1 MKLKIDCELA
11 FITSPTAVVL
21 SSIAGRR
28 HPQITYLNPMKSI
41 LLKLVTL
48 ITVFGSFSLS
58 VHAQIPD
65 PAFYFDFEGD
75 SGDTVVDKGINGNDG
90 IVTRPGQTT
99 LGDEGAPGGS
109 TPATGASFSDGL
121 IEVST
126 IDVSS
131 IVSQDGSYTL
141 SAWLKPTDLNGD
153 KFFFGQTSQGIH
165 NGIRNGGFLH
175 QAHWGADTNGATN
188 LNNYLNNDDDG
199 WIHAAWT
206 YDGASDTG
214 KIYLDG
220 NIDWEGNKN
229 PPNGSGNL
237 IIGGRD
243 GGGYGYVGLA
253 DDIAMWDEVLSD
265 GAIEEL
271 ANGASPSGASQE
283 DDDEDGLPDSYEER
297 LVDNL
302 EDLNGNGV
310 GPGPGS
316 GTGDFDGDGLTDLDE
331 YEETRTNP
339 IKKDTDE
346 DGLSDGVET
355 NTGEWVSIN
364 STGTDPLNADSDNDN
379 LLDGVE
385 NPDLPYSEDDPED
398 QPGSDPNIAD
408 TDGDGSPDGREIVLE
423 TNPTVEDQP
432 DIEGYVNSFDGY
444 PDGTTD
450 LGDGTLMAGASA
462 SVVDGRLQ
470 LTIDNQGLGYASFSI
485 PAIEGSSKGFRM
497 SFDYELN
504 DSPGANDPADGFSIN
519 YGDAT
524 LGELGGAEEGMSR
537 PDNGGVIPGV
547 TENIS
552 FEVDT
557 WRNGDAEQGLN
568 ISGVGQSNDLGQLAF
583 ENGIILEDG
592 SRKEGTIEISWN
604 PQLGASFKTTGMTT
618 NADFVDVDTAKFTA
632 DDGHNFIF
640 SARVGGANQDLFI
653 DNLVIEVGIFDGDD
667 DGDAIPDFYE
677 NEIAGNLTD
686 LNGNEAGPGPGAGTG
701 DFDGDGLT
709 DLDEYEETRTNPTK
723 VDTDG
728 DDLNDGVETNTG
740 TYVSATNTGTDPNKA
755 DSDKDGLV
763 DGVETNTGTFVDEEN
778 TGTDPN
784 ESDTDGDDYGDGAEV
799 AGGTDPLDPNSKGAL
814 PAPFIYLDFEDSSN
828 DLSGNGYNG
837 EVDGAVSFD
846 VEGADGGPSPT
857 TGANFTGG
865 HLDFFDV
872 DMNSM
877 IRDFEDGSYTF
888 ACWMKPIGSAGGE
901 GFMWGQTNQ
910 GIHNGIRNG
919 GFLHSAH
926 WGADWN
932 ASTVLEAEQWV
943 HAAWVYDGATDTAT
957 MFLNGQVDGG
967 PQAQRAPNG
976 SGTLIFGGR
985 NNGEVPY
992 NGYVDDVTIWRE
1004 VLPEAVIV
1012 ALADG
1017 ASPIGATQVDED
1029 GDGLPDSWE
1038 EKYGVDDP
1046 EGDDDE
1052 DGLTNIEEYE
1062 LRTKPDMA
1070 DSDEDGLSDK
1080 DEIEVHETN
1089 PLKPDADKDGLLD
1102 GAEIANGTDPENRDT
1117 DGDGYWDLKEIEA
1130 GSNPLNA
1137 NSVPSA
1143 PPIDEPLFFY
1153 DFEGDEGDLV
1163 TDKAERG
1170 NDAEVT
1176 RPGQTELGVIGGAP
1190 QGSSPGTAIEFTDG
1204 LLNVPGVDMAEIISE
1219 NGSYT
1224 MSAWLKPSN
1233 LGGDKFLFGQTSEGI
1248 HNGIR
1253 NGGFL
1258 HQAHWGAD
1266 TNGSTNLNGY
1276 LEADEDGWIHAA
1288 WTYDGETD
1296 TGKIY
1301 LDGSLDWEGSK
1312 RAPNGSGNLI
1322 IGGRNG
1328 GGNGYF
1334 GLADDIAMWNMVLEP
1349 VSITELASG
1358 SSPIG
1363 SKSPFDFT
1371 SVIYN
1376 AEENS
1381 FRFEWNSKPNRTY
1394 ALYFSET
1401 LEEFDADID
1410 DSIESGGETT
1420 VYPPIG
1426 EPGLENPLEG
1436 APQLF
1441 FRIEE
1446 NQ

>member
-1 MKLKIDCELA
+1 MKL
-11 FITSPTAVVL
+11 
-21 SSIAGRR
+21 
-28 HPQITYLNPMKSI
+28 I
-41 LLKLVTL
+41 LLKLAVV
-48 ITVFGSFSLS
+48 ITVLGSFSFKLS
-58 VHAQIPD
+58 AQIPD
-65 PAFYFDFEGD
+65 PVVYFDFEGD

-90 IVTRPGQTT
+90 IVTKPGQTT

-121 IEVST
+121 IDVT
-126 IDVSS
+126 AVDVSS

-153 KFFFGQTSQGIH
+153 KFFFGQTNQGIH

-206 YDGASDTG
+206 YDGVSDMG

-237 IIGGRD
+237 IVGGRN
-243 GGGYGYVGLA
+243 GGEAGYVGLA
-253 DDIAMWDEVLSD
+253 DDIAMWDEVLND
-265 GAIEEL
+265 DAIQAL
-271 ANGASPSGASQE
+271 ADGASPSGASQE

-302 EDLNGNGV
+302 EDLNGNGA

-316 GTGDFDGDGLTDLDE
+316 GTGDYDGDGLTDLDE
-331 YEETRTNP
+331 YEETRTDP
-339 IKKDTDE
+339 TKKDTDD

-355 NTGEWVSIN
+355 NTGEWVSVN

-398 QPGSDPNIAD
+398 QPGSDPNNPD

-444 PDGTTD
+444 ADGTID
-450 LGDGTLMAGASA
+450 LGDGTVMSGASA

-519 YGDAT
+519 YGDAI

-568 ISGVGQSNDLGQLAF
+568 ISGVGEGADLGQLAF

-618 NADFVDVDTAKFTA
+618 NAEFTDVDTTGFTA

-640 SARVGGANQDLFI
+640 TARVGGANQDLFI
-653 DNLVIEVGIFDGDD
+653 DNLIIEVGIFDGDE

-709 DLDEYEETRTNPTK
+709 DLDEYEETRTNPIK
-723 VDTDG
+723 SDTDG
-728 DDLNDGVETNTG
+728 DELSDGVETNTG
-740 TYVSATNTGTDPNKA
+740 TYVSATNTGTDPKLA
-755 DSDKDGLV
+755 DTDKDGLI
-763 DGVETNTGTFVDEEN
+763 DGVETNTGILVDEEN

-784 ESDTDGDDYGDGAEV
+784 NADTDGDGYSDGGEI
-799 AGGTDPLDPNSKGAL
+799 AGGTDPHDPNSKGAL
-814 PAPFIYLDFEDSSN
+814 PAPYLFLDFEGEVE
-828 DLSGNGYNG
+828 DLSGNGNDG
-837 EVDGAVSFD
+837 VVDGSVSFD
-846 VEGADGGPSPT
+846 VAGADGGSTPT

-865 HLDFFDV
+865 HIDV
-872 DMNSM
+872 LSIDMNS
-877 IRDFEDGSYTF
+877 DLNTFEDGSYTF
-888 ACWMKPIGSAGGE
+888 ACWIKPIGSAGGE
-901 GFMWGQTNQ
+901 GFIWGQTNQ
-910 GIHNGIRNG
+910 GIHNGIRSG
-919 GFLHSAH
+919 GLLHSAH

-932 ASTVLEAEQWV
+932 ASTVLEAEQWI
-943 HAAWVYDGATDTAT
+943 HAVWTYDGAADTASIY
-957 MFLNGQVDGG
+957 LNGQLDGG

-976 SGTLIFGGR
+976 GGTFVLGAR
-985 NNGEVPY
+985 NNGESQFD
-992 NGYVDDVTIWRE
+992 GYLDDVAIWRE
-1004 VLPEAVIV
+1004 VLPEAAIA

-1017 ASPIGATQVDED
+1017 LSPIGATQEDED

-1046 EGDDDE
+1046 EGDDDN

-1062 LRTKPDMA
+1062 LRTKPNKA
-1070 DSDEDGLSDK
+1070 DS
-1080 DEIEVHETN
+1080 
-1089 PLKPDADKDGLLD
+1089 
-1102 GAEIANGTDPENRDT
+1102 
-1117 DGDGYWDLKEIEA
+1117 
-1130 GSNPLNA
+1130 
-1137 NSVPSA
+1137 
-1143 PPIDEPLFFY
+1143 
-1153 DFEGDEGDLV
+1153 
-1163 TDKAERG
+1163 
-1170 NDAEVT
+1170 
-1176 RPGQTELGVIGGAP
+1176 
-1190 QGSSPGTAIEFTDG
+1190 
-1204 LLNVPGVDMAEIISE
+1204 
-1219 NGSYT
+1219 
-1224 MSAWLKPSN
+1224 
-1233 LGGDKFLFGQTSEGI
+1233 
-1248 HNGIR
+1248 
-1253 NGGFL
+1253 
-1258 HQAHWGAD
+1258 
-1266 TNGSTNLNGY
+1266 
-1276 LEADEDGWIHAA
+1276 
-1288 WTYDGETD
+1288 
-1296 TGKIY
+1296 
-1301 LDGSLDWEGSK
+1301 
-1312 RAPNGSGNLI
+1312 
-1322 IGGRNG
+1322 
-1328 GGNGYF
+1328 
-1334 GLADDIAMWNMVLEP
+1334 
-1349 VSITELASG
+1349 
-1358 SSPIG
+1358 
-1363 SKSPFDFT
+1363 
-1371 SVIYN
+1371 
-1376 AEENS
+1376 
-1381 FRFEWNSKPNRTY
+1381 
-1394 ALYFSET
+1394 
-1401 LEEFDADID
+1401 
-1410 DSIESGGETT
+1410 
-1420 VYPPIG
+1420 
-1426 EPGLENPLEG
+1426 
-1436 APQLF
+1436 
-1441 FRIEE
+1441 
-1446 NQ
+1446 

>member
-1 MKLKIDCELA
+1 
-11 FITSPTAVVL
+11 
-21 SSIAGRR
+21 
-28 HPQITYLNPMKSI
+28 MKSI
-41 LLKLVTL
+41 SLKLALLIITL
-48 ITVFGSFSLS
+48 GSLS
-58 VHAQIPD
+58 FTLRAQIPD
-65 PAFYFDFEGD
+65 PVVYFDFEGD

-90 IVTRPGQTT
+90 IVTRPDQTT

-109 TPATGASFSDGL
+109 TPATGVSFSDGL
-121 IEVST
+121 IDVT
-126 IDVSS
+126 AVDVSS

-153 KFFFGQTSQGIH
+153 KFFFGQTNQGIH

-237 IIGGRD
+237 VIGGRN
-243 GGGYGYVGLA
+243 GGEATHGYVGLA

-265 GAIEEL
+265 DDIQML
-271 ANGASPSGASQE
+271 AGGASPSGATQE

-302 EDLNGNGV
+302 EDLNGNGA
-310 GPGPGS
+310 GPGPGP
-316 GTGDFDGDGLTDLDE
+316 GTGDYDGDGLTDLDE
-331 YEETRTNP
+331 YEETRTDP
-339 IKKDTDE
+339 TKKDTDE

-355 NTGEWVSIN
+355 NTGEWVSVN
-364 STGTDPLNADSDNDN
+364 ATGTDPLNADSDNDN

-398 QPGSDPNIAD
+398 QPGSDPNNSD

-423 TNPTVEDQP
+423 TNPTVEDQA
-432 DIEGYVNSFDGY
+432 DIEGYVNSFEGY
-444 PDGTTD
+444 ADGTTD
-450 LGDGTLMAGASA
+450 LGDGTVMSGASV
-462 SVVDGRLQ
+462 SIVEGRLQ

-485 PAIEGSSKGFRM
+485 PAIEGSSKGFRL

-504 DSPGANDPADGFSIN
+504 DSPGSNDPADGFSIN

-524 LGELGGAEEGMSR
+524 LGELGGAEEGMSM
-537 PDNGGVIPGV
+537 PDNGGVVPGV

-557 WRNGDAEQGLN
+557 WRNGDSEQGLN
-568 ISGVGQSNDLGQLAF
+568 ISGVGESRDLGQLAF

-592 SRKEGTIEISWN
+592 SRKEGAIEISWN

-618 NADFVDVDTAKFTA
+618 NAEFTDVDTTGFTA

-653 DNLVIEVGIFDGDD
+653 DNLVIEVGIFDGDE

-686 LNGNEAGPGPGAGTG
+686 LNGNKAGPGPGADTG

-709 DLDEYEETRTNPTK
+709 DLDEYEETRTNPIK
-723 VDTDG
+723 SDTDG
-728 DDLNDGVETNTG
+728 DELSDGVETNTG
-740 TYVSATNTGTDPNKA
+740 TYVSATNTGTDPNNA
-755 DSDKDGLV
+755 DTDKDGLI
-763 DGVETNTGTFVDEEN
+763 DGVETNTGEFVDEEN

-784 ESDTDGDDYGDGAEV
+784 ESDTDGDDYGDGAEI

-814 PAPFIYLDFEDSSN
+814 PAPLIYLDFEDN
-828 DLSGNGYNG
+828 AADLSGNGYNG

-846 VEGADGGPSPT
+846 VEGAEGGPSPT

-877 IRDFEDGSYTF
+877 ISSFEDGSYTF
-888 ACWMKPIGSAGGE
+888 ACWLKPIGSAGGE

-943 HAAWVYDGATDTAT
+943 HAAWVYDGAADTASIY
-957 MFLNGQVDGG
+957 LNGQLDGG
-967 PQAQRAPNG
+967 PQGQRAPNG
-976 SGTLIFGGR
+976 GGTLIFGGR

-1004 VLPEAVIV
+1004 VLPEAAIV

-1017 ASPIGATQVDED
+1017 ASPIGATQEDED
-1029 GDGLPDSWE
+1029 GDGLPDAWE

-1046 EGDDDE
+1046 EGDDDN

-1080 DEIEVHETN
+1080 AEIEVHETN
-1089 PLKPDADKDGLLD
+1089 PLNPDADRDGLLD
-1102 GAEIANGTDPENRDT
+1102 GAEIAAGTDPDNRDT
-1117 DGDGYWDLKEIEA
+1117 DGDGISDFNEIQDGTDPLVVTAIAFETNLVSYWPLDSDFDDAKAENHGLEEGGPIEFQTGKFDGAVYLNGSQSIEIT
-1130 GSNPLNA
+1130 
-1137 NSVPSA
+1137 
-1143 PPIDEPLFFY
+1143 
-1153 DFEGDEGDLV
+1153 GDENTFDFAG
-1163 TDKAERG
+1163 E
-1170 NDAEVT
+1170 
-1176 RPGQTELGVIGGAP
+1176 
-1190 QGSSPGTAIEFTDG
+1190 SFT
-1204 LLNVPGVDMAEIISE
+1204 V
-1219 NGSYT
+1219 
-1224 MSAWLKPSN
+1224 SAWYTAEAINKSWQCLVAKGEGN
-1233 LGGDKFLFGQTSEGI
+1233 GWRVHRRGGDNPPEMTFT
-1248 HNGIR
+1248 
-1253 NGGFL
+1253 
-1258 HQAHWGAD
+1258 
-1266 TNGSTNLNGY
+1266 
-1276 LEADEDGWIHAA
+1276 
-1288 WTYDGETD
+1288 
-1296 TGKIY
+1296 
-1301 LDGSLDWEGSK
+1301 
-1312 RAPNGSGNLI
+1312 
-1322 IGGRNG
+1322 
-1328 GGNGYF
+1328 GGNGDVDRHNVAMTVGGDPETWHHVAGVTDSSTQEEILYVD
-1334 GLADDIAMWNMVLEP
+1334 GEEVARKAGATLQDRGNPMRIGDNPDARNRNWQGKVDDVAVWGRAL
-1349 VSITELASG
+1349 
-1358 SSPIG
+1358 SPIEIEEIWDGG
-1363 SKSPFDFT
+1363 SGKSIEDMLGLSVPFDFT
-1371 SVIYN
+1371 SVIYD
-1376 AEENS
+1376 AEDDS

-1436 APQLF
+1436 ARKLF

>member
-1 MKLKIDCELA
+1 
-11 FITSPTAVVL
+11 
-21 SSIAGRR
+21 
-28 HPQITYLNPMKSI
+28 MKSI

-109 TPATGASFSDGL
+109 TPATGASFTDGL
-121 IEVST
+121 IEVSS
-126 IDVSS
+126 IDVSE
-131 IVSQDGSYTL
+131 IISQDGSYTL
-141 SAWLKPTDLNGD
+141 SAWLKPTDLGGD
-153 KFFFGQTSQGIH
+153 KFFFGQTSEGIH

-220 NIDWEGNKN
+220 NIDWEGNKRA
-229 PPNGSGNL
+229 PNGSGNL
-237 IIGGRD
+237 IIGGRN

-316 GTGDFDGDGLTDLDE
+316 ATGDFDGDGLTDLDE

-355 NTGEWVSIN
+355 NTGEWVSAN
-364 STGTDPLNADSDNDN
+364 ATGTDPLNADSDNDN

-485 PAIEGSSKGFRM
+485 PAIEGSSKGFRI

-524 LGELGGAEEGMSR
+524 LGELGGAEEGMSK

-618 NADFVDVDTAKFTA
+618 NADFVDVDTAGFTA

-740 TYVSATNTGTDPNKA
+740 TYLSATNTGTDPNKA

-814 PAPFIYLDFEDSSN
+814 PAPFLYLDFEDSSN
-828 DLSGNGYNG
+828 DLSGNGHNG

-846 VEGADGGPSPT
+846 VEGADGGPTPT

-888 ACWMKPIGSAGGE
+888 TCWMKPIGSAGGE

-957 MFLNGQVDGG
+957 MFLNGEVDGG
-967 PQAQRAPNG
+967 PQAQRSPNG
-976 SGTLIFGGR
+976 GGTLIFGGR

-1004 VLPEAVIV
+1004 VLPEAAII

-1017 ASPIGATQVDED
+1017 ASPIGATQQDED

-1117 DGDGYWDLKEIEA
+1117 DGDGYSDLKEIEV

-1137 NSVPSA
+1137 NSVPPA
-1143 PPIDEPLFFY
+1143 PPIDAPLFFY

-1233 LGGDKFLFGQTSEGI
+1233 LGGDKFLFGQTSQGI

-1253 NGGFL
+1253 NNGFL

-1420 VYPPIG
+1420 VYPPID